1 VGECDHLF
9 SHVSAMAFAPPH
21 AHLQGPI
28 PSLPAG
34 PQGSHP
40 NFATIPCRLAMRR
53 IAPAVDDDI
62 FDVIPPTRSAVS
74 FFANE
79 YTTGTQHLP
88 WAPSAPWI
96 ITGIRPAGWNDEYV
110 EHKLYSDFIDG

>member
-1 VGECDHLF
+1 
-9 SHVSAMAFAPPH
+9 MAFAPPH

-53 IAPAVDDDI
+53 IAPAVGDDI

-74 FFANE
+74 LFANE

-96 ITGIRPAGWNDEYV
+96 IMGIWPAGWNDEYV
-110 EHKLYSDFIDG
+110 GHRIYSGFING